1 MAGAFLAGAFAA
13 AFFAGTFFAA
23 AAASFA
29 AAASSRFAGSFAF
42 VVAYQPT
49 CTGSFWPLRNQRM
62 TIGTLAARYRPS
74 CGQRRSDSS
83 AISRIARSSS
93 FVSSVM
99 SNWMTSN
106 FGCRCRSKKKPR
118 MSISERIDVLRSAYW
133 KPKSLA
139 TTRIVI
145 DVQPASAASCRCT
158 GVQPRDW
165 PRRMGGS
172 PMSKPWGSSSRIEL
186 WPSMNASTSICS

>member
-1 MAGAFLAGAFAA
+1 M
-13 AFFAGTFFAA
+13 
-23 AAASFA
+23 AASFA
-29 AAASSRFAGSFAF
+29 ATAARRFAGSLAF
-42 VVAYQPT
+42 VVPYQAT
-49 CTGSFWPLRNQRM
+49 CTGAFWPLRYQEM
-62 TIGTLAARYRPS
+62 TIGTFAARYRPS

-83 AISRIARSSS
+83 ASSSMARSDS
-93 FVSSVM
+93 FVSSVT
-99 SNWMTSN
+99 SNWITSN

-118 MSISERIDVLRSAYW
+118 MSISERIEVRRSSYW

-145 DVQPASAASCRCT
+145 DAQPASAASWRCT

-165 PRRMGGS
+165 PRRTGGS
-172 PMSKPWGSSSRIEL
+172 PMSKPCGSSSLIDC